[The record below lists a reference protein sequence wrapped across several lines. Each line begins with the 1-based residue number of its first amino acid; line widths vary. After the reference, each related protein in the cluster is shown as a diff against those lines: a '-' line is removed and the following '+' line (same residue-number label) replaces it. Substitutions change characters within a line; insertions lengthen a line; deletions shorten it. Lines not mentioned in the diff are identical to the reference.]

1 MDKFLAKKNP
11 IFKQVDD
18 PNAASSGMNHRGSSK
33 AGVSMAAATGMDKQ
47 SDQVYHGFGLVHPD

>member
-18 PNAASSGMNHRGSSK
+18 PNSISSGINHRGSSK
-33 AGVSMAAATGMDKQ
+33 AGVSMAVAPGMDKQ
-47 SDQVYHGFGLVHPD
+47 